1 MIAFGAGSGGWR
13 AMACEALGGANLFP
27 TFANLFV
34 TQPISCTHCPTCCH
48 KHLQSTQSSRSY
60 FLDAQA
66 SLAPIPLSRLARFS
80 LCRHLWSVTERP
92 RGIPVVPGG
101 QIFSESYDRQT
112 ELGLDG
118 SLGGR
123 DTLWVLVL
131 PSLRW
136 GEVESTFKAGVE
148 LRFGLRIGLDESFQ
162 YRILTK
168 VRKRLS

>member
-1 MIAFGAGSGGWR
+1 MVLSLESRLSKSPLQGGEKEEERVMIAFGAGSGGWR

-66 SLAPIPLSRLARFS
+66 SLAPTPLSRLARFS
-80 LCRHLWSVTERP
+80 LCRRLLSVTERP
-92 RGIPVVPGG
+92 QGIPVVPGG
-101 QIFSESYDRQT
+101 QIFSESYDQQI

-118 SLGGR
+118 SPGGMGY
-123 DTLWVLVL
+123 TV
-131 PSLRW
+131 
-136 GEVESTFKAGVE
+136 GIGVAIAQV
-148 LRFGLRIGLDESFQ
+148 G
-162 YRILTK
+162 
-168 VRKRLS
+168 